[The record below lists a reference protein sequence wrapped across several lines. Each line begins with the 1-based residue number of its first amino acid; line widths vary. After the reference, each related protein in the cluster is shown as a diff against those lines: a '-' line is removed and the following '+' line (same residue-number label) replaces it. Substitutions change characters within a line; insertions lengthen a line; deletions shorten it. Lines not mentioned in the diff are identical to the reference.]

1 MEEADNEARH
11 ISLRGARDGELAEE
25 LLEDSD
31 VISAINRLEQEL
43 ENSPQ
48 GIRRKLLA
56 TSVRLTP
63 RVAPVIH
70 TVLQH
75 CCERLEVDIEIE
87 AFVYSSP
94 VFNAACVKP
103 ERGRLFLLF
112 SSSLLDGFDDNEL
125 RYVAGHELGHHLF
138 NHHDIPVGWIASL
151 VAKHR
156 PGLAL
161 KLFTWSRFA
170 EISADRAG
178 AACAEDLSSVGRALF
193 KLASGMTGPLVS
205 FNLEDFLSQIDDMR
219 LEDDQSAASGTEK
232 DWFAT
237 HPFSPLRLKAVYH
250 FFQSSLMAPGGVPP
264 EQLELKVQQLMEFM
278 EPGYLEARSK
288 EAEVMRR
295 LLFAGAIA
303 VADASD
309 GISQEEINLFEEF
322 FGPGS
327 FSEKIDV
334 ERSKAELSRR
344 ILDAVDNVSIARRMQ
359 VVRDIALIAKAD
371 GLRFEERAVLN
382 EICSALG
389 IGEDFVDSLAD
400 EIPDLD

>member
-1 MEEADNEARH
+1 MDESSNVTRH
-11 ISLRGARDGELAEE
+11 MSLRSARDSELAEE
-25 LLEDSD
+25 LLQDSD
-31 VISAINRLEQEL
+31 VISAINRLEQET

-48 GIRRKLLA
+48 RIRRKLLA

-63 RVAPVIH
+63 RVAPVVH

-75 CCERLEVDIEIE
+75 CVERLEVDIEIE

-112 SSSLLDGFDDNEL
+112 SSSLLDGFGDNEL

-138 NHHDIPVGWIASL
+138 NHHDIPVGWIANL
-151 VAKHR
+151 VAQHR

-178 AACAEDLSSVGRALF
+178 AACTEDLSSVGRALF
-193 KLASGMTGPLVS
+193 KLASGMTGPLLS

-219 LEDDQSAASGTEK
+219 LEDDQSAESGTQK

-237 HPFSPLRLKAVYH
+237 HPFSPLRVKAVYH
-250 FFQSSLMAPGGVPP
+250 FFQSALMTPGGVPR
-264 EQLELKVQQLMEFM
+264 EQLELKVQQLMNFM
-278 EPGYLEARSK
+278 EPGYLEARTT

-309 GISQEEINLFEEF
+309 GISKEEISVFEEF

-344 ILDAVDNVSIARRMQ
+344 IADAVERVSIPRRMQ
-359 VVRDIALIAKAD
+359 VVRDIALIAKA
-371 GLRFEERAVLN
+371 GGFRPEERAVLH
-382 EICSALG
+382 EICIALG
-389 IGEDFVDSLAD
+389 IGEDFVDSIND
-400 EIPDLD
+400 KIPELD